1 MFDKNETYFYGTL
14 LELARE
20 QLISWDKHQRGKLGM
35 WGRARASSRNGAIDK
50 FVQKLIDHKVARG
63 IADPVAN
70 IVEDLEFIQRDSSVW
85 DDISDDQLNFLRK
98 LLIGE

>member
-1 MFDKNETYFYGTL
+1 
-14 LELARE
+14 
-20 QLISWDKHQRGKLGM
+20 
-35 WGRARASSRNGAIDK
+35 
-50 FVQKLIDHKVARG
+50 VARG